1 MALNWPAK
9 DPDEVLDY
17 SWTPALSQGDH
28 IVSATATR
36 VSGSV
41 TLDATAHSD
50 TAVTLT
56 LSGGADGETSVFQI
70 RVTTHG
76 DYVLEETLYITCT
89 ASANADVA
97 AFKRRY
103 PSFATVDNETV
114 ATYLADATADVG
126 DWGDLTDRATYLL
139 AAHMMT
145 LNGIGS
151 GTEAEM
157 ANNGATG
164 MTRLKSG
171 AFEVAFSGAV
181 NTKSAYMVTRFGSQ
195 FYELLRRVKAG
206 PIVTDSGVV

>member
-9 DPDEVLDY
+9 DPDEILDY

-41 TLDATAHSD
+41 ALDATAHSD

-56 LSGGADGETSVFQI
+56 LSGGTDAETSAFQI
-70 RVTTHG
+70 RVITHG
-76 DYVLEETLYITCT
+76 DYVLEETLYITCV

-103 PSFATVDNETV
+103 PSFSEVDSDTV

-126 DWGDLTDRATYLL
+126 DWGDLTDRAVYLL
-139 AAHMMT
+139 AAHNMT

-171 AFEVAFSGAV
+171 AFEVAFSGAA
-181 NTKSAYMVTRFGSQ
+181 NTKSAYMGTRFGSQ

-206 PIVTDSGVV
+206 PLVTDSGVV

>member
-70 RVTTHG
+70 RVTTNG
-76 DYVLEETLYITCT
+76 
-89 ASANADVA
+89 ASAVIDTMISA
-97 AFKRRY
+97 
-103 PSFATVDNETV
+103 
-114 ATYLADATADVG
+114 
-126 DWGDLTDRATYLL
+126 
-139 AAHMMT
+139 
-145 LNGIGS
+145 
-151 GTEAEM
+151 
-157 ANNGATG
+157 
-164 MTRLKSG
+164 
-171 AFEVAFSGAV
+171 AV
-181 NTKSAYMVTRFGSQ
+181 NSA
-195 FYELLRRVKAG
+195 
-206 PIVTDSGVV
+206 